1 MKRSV
6 ISPQKKQQQ
15 TTISTQ
21 NENDGNPKQQ
31 QVPTNTPYSKGAVVA
46 SLTDDKS
53 RPSYPYSSLALSP
66 NGRYALV
73 AGKGTIELAAVG
85 PEGLRTL
92 RSLKIAHH
100 FASSPSS
107 ASPAN
112 IHHQQRHGDF
122 RDAFRPA
129 VTAGVANMN
138 MNQQNFGNIIVTKVA
153 WSNNFN
159 YSAYSGLRNTKK
171 KMSQRGSMADT
182 SMDESSRS
190 ITHSMDA
197 EIYEPSKQQK
207 GRRKN
212 TRFQDPK
219 SSDDDD
225 GTDRA
230 DDFANETMKEDDSL
244 IAAAGSNGIVIVWS
258 AKRLLFSD
266 SGIPPTTKK
275 LGGFNSLT
283 SSSASSAAFLAK
295 KQRTQQPEGIL
306 DQHTR
311 AINGMAWHPTISG
324 LLLTASQDGTIKL
337 WQRKAL
343 TRPEPNEESG
353 DKKPQEQSPQHQRSW
368 WGGVVGGGSRND
380 GRGSPTADD
389 DDAIK
394 YAWGCRA
401 TYSLGEQDAVRDIRW
416 NVLVPEIFGVVT
428 SNGNL
433 VVYNMNVT
441 IKALVKIAAHTGDA
455 SSLDWHPRW
464 PFVVAT
470 GGSSDR
476 FVKIWDLE
484 SSLESMVN
492 TTKQRRKEAS
502 QNRKEAQQQY
512 HHDNSHTYDTCKS
525 DTSSHSASSHESM

>member
-190 ITHSMDA
+190 IAHSMDA

-258 AKRLLFSD
+258 AKKLLFSD

-353 DKKPQEQSPQHQRSW
+353 DKKPQEQSPHHQRSW

-394 YAWGCRA
+394 YSWGCRA

>member
-1 MKRSV
+1 MKRTV
-6 ISPQKKQQQ
+6 ISPQKKLQQQQQQQQQQ
-15 TTISTQ
+15 TTKTTQ
-21 NENDGNPKQQ
+21 SENDGNAK
-31 QVPTNTPYSKGAVVA
+31 QVPKNTPYSKRAVVA

-73 AGKGTIELAAVG
+73 AGKGTIQLVAVG

-107 ASPAN
+107 SASPAN
-112 IHHQQRHGDF
+112 IHQQQRHGDF

-138 MNQQNFGNIIVTKVA
+138 MNQQYGNIVVTEVA

-159 YSAYSGLRNTKK
+159 YSASSGLRNTRK
-171 KMSQRGSMADT
+171 KMSRRGSMADAG
-182 SMDESSRS
+182 MDESSRS
-190 ITHSMDA
+190 STHPMDA
-197 EIYEPSKQQK
+197 ETYEPTKHQK
-207 GRRKN
+207 GRR
-212 TRFQDPK
+212 RSMGFQDPK
-219 SSDDDD
+219 SLDDDD
-225 GTDRA
+225 GTDRV
-230 DDFANETMKEDDSL
+230 DDFADEIMKE
-244 IAAAGSNGIVIVWS
+244 VIVWS
-258 AKRLLFSD
+258 AKKLLFSD

-283 SSSASSAAFLAK
+283 SSSSSSAAFLAK

-311 AINGMAWHPTISG
+311 AINGMAWHPTRSG

-337 WQRKAL
+337 WERKAL
-343 TRPEPNEESG
+343 ARPEPNEESG
-353 DKKPQEQSPQHQRSW
+353 DKKSQEESQHHQRSW
-368 WGGVVGGGSRND
+368 WGGVVGGGSSND
-380 GRGSPTADD
+380 GRGSPTMDD

-416 NVLVPEIFGVVT
+416 NRLVPEIFGVVT

-455 SSLDWHPRW
+455 ASLDWHPRW

-492 TTKQRRKEAS
+492 TTKHRRKEAS
-502 QNRKEAQQQY
+502 QHRKEVQQQY
-512 HHDNSHTYDTCKS
+512 HHDNSYTHDTCKS
-525 DTSSHSASSHESM
+525 DMSSHSASSYESM